1 MPYIGYLVEMG
12 LYFISIKQDFYL
24 RFEWTNKSKT
34 ACQHNK
40 QDINWGYLVGILK
53 TFAWAWNLSSQD
65 IFLDFKV
72 SDMFFPPSTKKF
84 TDSDTLIRNITDGKS
99 VWQDLNLLFNYLLDL
114 NGFLQDTIWL

>member
-24 RFEWTNKSKT
+24 RFELTNKSKT

-65 IFLDFKV
+65 IFLGFKV
-72 SDMFFPPSTKKF
+72 SDISFPPSTKNF
-84 TDSDTLIRNITDGKS
+84 TDSDKLIRNITDGKS
-99 VWQDLNLLFNYLLDL
+99 VWQDFNHL
-114 NGFLQDTIWL
+114 I